1 MNPLQVRNQ
10 YVHFEES
17 GSGEPLLLLHG
28 NPDTSAMWQPL
39 VAQLDGHYRCIAPD
53 LPGFGR
59 SAGPVPETDV
69 SLDGMA
75 QWVDELVNRL
85 QLPTPL
91 TLVVHDFGGVY
102 GLAWAARHPEKVK
115 HLVITNTL
123 FHSDYQWHFWAR
135 VWRTPLLG
143 ELSMVLLAVP
153 VLGWQLLRLSMA
165 MGSKRLSRAQMHEAY
180 AALGPA
186 TRKMVL
192 HLYRASD
199 PENFVRWEDQML
211 TACRKIQTQVI
222 WGAHDPYIDTAY
234 AQRFGARQVDV
245 IDSAGHWVA
254 AEAPVETARCIL
266 AFAAS
271 RQ

>member
-1 MNPLQVRNQ
+1 MTSLQVRDE
-10 YVHFEES
+10 YVHVEQR
-17 GSGEPLLLLHG
+17 GSGEPMLLLHG

-39 VAQLDGHYRCIAPD
+39 IAHLDTRYRCVAPD

-59 SAGPVPETDV
+59 SAGPVPATDV

-75 QWVDELVNRL
+75 EWVDAVVTRL

-102 GLAWAARHPEKVK
+102 GLAWATRHPEKVK

-123 FHSDYQWHFWAR
+123 FHSDYHWHFWAR
-135 VWRTPLLG
+135 IWRAPLLG
-143 ELSMVLLAVP
+143 ELSMALLAVP
-153 VLGWQLLRLSMA
+153 VVGWQLLRLSMA
-165 MGSKRLSRAQMHEAY
+165 LGSKSLSTAQMHEAY

-192 HLYRASD
+192 HLYRTSD
-199 PENFVRWEDQML
+199 PENFVGWEDQML
-211 TACRKIQTQVI
+211 IATSQINTQVI
-222 WGAHDPYIDTAY
+222 WGGHDPYIETRY

-245 IDSAGHWVA
+245 LDDAGHWVA
-254 AEAPVETARCIL
+254 AEAPAATAQRIL
-266 AFAAS
+266 AFAALQ
-271 RQ
+271 R